1 MRTIQVSSMFIV
13 ILSLSTLPANVV
25 ILYFLRFFNVS
36 KCISIE
42 YIFGIIL
49 QFLHLVYVVI
59 VHISVPAY
67 PNKNLSVLVFSVL
80 IFPCN
85 L

>member
-1 MRTIQVSSMFIV
+1 MFIV

-49 QFLHLVYVVI
+49 QFSPGSFRYIKYLINYKITKFLKPKGFPLILKV
-59 VHISVPAY
+59 AW
-67 PNKNLSVLVFSVL
+67 KN
-80 IFPCN
+80 
-85 L
+85 